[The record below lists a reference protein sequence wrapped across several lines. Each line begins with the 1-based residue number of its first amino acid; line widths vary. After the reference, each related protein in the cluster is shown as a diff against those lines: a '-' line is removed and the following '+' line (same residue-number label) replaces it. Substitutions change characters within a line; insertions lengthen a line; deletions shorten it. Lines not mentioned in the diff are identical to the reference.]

1 MIDADQDQ
9 RNGTSAE
16 EFDAV
21 VVGAGFSG
29 LYMLHRL
36 RDTLGMSVRVFEAAA
51 DVGGTWFWNRY
62 PGARCDSESY
72 FYSFS
77 DRLSEDLLQ
86 EWTWSERFAAQP
98 EILRYLRH
106 VADRFDLRRDIR
118 FGTKVVAAEYD
129 EATGRWTVRT
139 DDGGR
144 ATATYLITAVGCL
157 STTNLPD
164 FPGRDSFRGESHHT
178 GRWPHEGVDFTGKRV
193 AVIGTGAT
201 AVQAVPEIAEQ
212 AAHVFVLQRTANYD
226 IAGGN
231 RPMDAEDGRK
241 IKDAYREIW
250 RTTRETGFGFPY
262 ETAPRGALSVSDEER
277 RRIFTEAWERGGF
290 RLGTTF
296 NDLLLDEAA
305 NETAA
310 EFLRERIRERVHDPE
325 VAELLSPRDHPFFT
339 KRPPLE
345 NGYYET
351 FNRPNVTLVDLKKA
365 PIREITPA
373 GVRTADA
380 EYEVD
385 VIVYATGFDAMTG
398 TLFTLGIRGRDGQ
411 LLQDKW
417 AHGPH
422 SYLGIATAG
431 FPNLFM
437 ITGPQ
442 SPSVLS
448 NMPVSI
454 EQHVDWIT
462 DCLRHLREQGLDT
475 IEAVPEA
482 EDDWVAHHNEITQL
496 TLLPRANS
504 WWVGANIPGKP
515 RNLYPYVGGVGTY
528 RRICDAVAARGYDGF
543 RTGSGG
549 RTEGGGFTGVARATY
564 EELVGDP
571 ADAAAPG

>member
-1 MIDADQDQ
+1 MTDGNGAGQDTAAQNTTGPLDAI
-9 RNGTSAE
+9 
-16 EFDAV
+16 

-36 RDTLGMSVRVFEAAA
+36 RDTLGMSALVLESAD
-51 DVGGTWFWNRY
+51 DVGGTWYWNRY

-77 DRLSEDLLQ
+77 DRLSPDLLD

-98 EILRYLRH
+98 EILRYLQH

-118 FGTKVVAAEYD
+118 FHTTVVAATWD
-129 EATGRWTVRT
+129 EASTRWLVDT
-139 DDGGR
+139 DDGNR
-144 ATATYLITAVGCL
+144 LSARFLLTAVGCL
-157 STTNLPD
+157 STTNLPE
-164 FPGRDSFRGESHHT
+164 FPGRDDFRGDWYHT
-178 GRWPHEGVDFTGKRV
+178 GLWPHEGVDFTGKRV

-201 AVQAVPEIAEQ
+201 GVQLIPEIADQ
-212 AAHVFVLQRTANYD
+212 AEHITVFQRTPNYD

-231 RPMDAEDGRK
+231 RPITAEDDRK
-241 IKDAYREIW
+241 IKDQYEQIW
-250 RTTRETGFGFPY
+250 ARTRETAFGFPY
-262 ETAPRGALSVSDEER
+262 DAPDRTALSVPDDER
-277 RRIFTEAWERGGF
+277 QQIFEDAWAKGGF

-296 NDLLLDEAA
+296 NDLLVDADA

-310 EFLRERIRERVHDPE
+310 EFLRNKIRQRVHDPE
-325 VAELLSPRDHPFFT
+325 IAEMLAPKDHPFFS

-351 FNRPNVTLVDLKKA
+351 FNRENVTLIDIRTS
-365 PIREITPA
+365 PIEAITPT
-373 GVRTADA
+373 GVRTVDGEYDADT
-380 EYEVD
+380 
-385 VIVYATGFDAMTG
+385 IVYATGFDAMTG
-398 TLFTLGIRGRDGQ
+398 TLLRLNITGRDG
-411 LLQDKW
+411 LTLAEKW
-417 AHGPH
+417 SEGART
-422 SYLGIATAG
+422 YLGLASHG

-462 DCLRHLREQGLDT
+462 DCLRRLDERGVER
-475 IEAVPEA
+475 IEPTLAA
-482 EDDWVAHHNEITQL
+482 EDAWVAHHQEVTAA

-515 RNLYPYVGGVGTY
+515 RGLYPYVGGVGVY
-528 RRICDAVAARGYDGF
+528 RGICDDVAAKDYEGFELSRPGAAVA
-543 RTGSGG
+543 
-549 RTEGGGFTGVARATY
+549 V
-564 EELVGDP
+564 
-571 ADAAAPG
+571 